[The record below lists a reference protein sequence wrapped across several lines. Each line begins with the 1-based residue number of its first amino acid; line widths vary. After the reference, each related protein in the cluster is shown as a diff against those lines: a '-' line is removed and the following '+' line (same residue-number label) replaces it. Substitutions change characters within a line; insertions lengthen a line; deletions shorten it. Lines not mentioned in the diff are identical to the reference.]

1 MNFVKLHRKP
11 LIDGK
16 PSPILLNLD
25 DVSGVYADID
35 GGSVVVLRRHQ
46 TPLDYADHGFFSV
59 AEELAEM
66 QRIIAALQGAIPEK
80 DNVTPLTVSQF
91 IDYLYPKPEVQ
102 ADNE

>member
-25 DVSGVYADID
+25 DVSGFYADMD

-66 QRIIAALQGAIPEK
+66 QKIIAALQGAIPEK
-80 DNVTPLTVSQF
+80 DNITPLTVSRF
-91 IDYLYPKPEVQ
+91 IDFLYSKPEDR
-102 ADNE
+102 ADG